1 MLSAIRDNYRY
12 ISCETK
18 IETSPFLKSL
28 PVRKSPKSVRADI
41 YIKKKKWV
49 KDVFIRR
56 GYGWIEFLWRDVGRK
71 ASIPRERNSMS

>member
-41 YIKKKKWV
+41 YIYKKKNESK
-49 KDVFIRR
+49 
-56 GYGWIEFLWRDVGRK
+56 
-71 ASIPRERNSMS
+71 MSS